1 MKYMRF
7 LLAMLFSGAALGQTA
22 RSFDVA
28 SVKPSDCRQGAD
40 IRLYPGGRLHITCQS
55 VNIILRQAYNLEH
68 YQISGGPPWLGADH
82 FDIEAKAE
90 GDPSKEEM
98 WAMLRTLLADRFQ
111 LKVRLETKEENIY
124 ALVVAKD
131 GLKLKPPT
139 GERSYISLMRYDPPT
154 EPGVHYALVGKKASL
169 GLIAQHIGQQMG
181 RPVMDRTGIEGEFDF
196 KVDFAIDDNP
206 ESGVPLPTAIQPEL
220 GLKLES
226 TKGPVPSL
234 VVEHAEKPS
243 AN

>member
-1 MKYMRF
+1 MRL
-7 LLAMLFSGAALGQTA
+7 LLAMLLTGAAFGQTA
-22 RSFDVA
+22 KSFDVA

-40 IRLYPGGRLHITCQS
+40 VRLYPGGRLHITCQS

-68 YQISGGPPWLGADH
+68 YQISGGPPWLGTDH

-98 WAMLRTLLADRFQ
+98 WAMLRALLADRFQ
-111 LKVRLETKEENIY
+111 LKVRMETKEESIY
-124 ALVVAKD
+124 ALVAMKD
-131 GLKLKPPT
+131 GPKLQPPT

-154 EPGVHYALVGKKASL
+154 EPGIHYALVGKKASL
-169 GLIAQHIGQQMG
+169 ALIAQHIGQQMG
-181 RPVMDRTGIEGEFDF
+181 RPVIDRSGIQGEFDF
-196 KVDFAIDDNP
+196 KVDYAIDDNP
-206 ESGVPLPTAIQPEL
+206 ESGAPLMTAIQREL

-226 TKGPVPSL
+226 TKGSMQSL
-234 VVEHAEKPS
+234 VVEHAEKPT